1 MKKQLLIAAVA
12 ATMGTAAMADISI
25 SGAMKVNYTNKDVG
39 NGTTV
44 TNHVKHETNLYV
56 KGQSG
61 DTSVHMEF
69 NQDEVDGNNVEG
81 SAFTT
86 EDVWMQTKVAD
97 ITIKSGT
104 WNGSDSLMSKD
115 TDRASGQYSLATSM
129 AGVSVTVTGETANAS
144 TGVTLAGT
152 VAGANVSYKNESH
165 QDQVKISGD
174 IAGVNVAFHN
184 LDSNTANSDKQ
195 SVQVSTTVSGVELTY
210 AQVDADSSAVIS
222 GDSYLGDAAA
232 YNVGGATGMAAGD
245 DISGFGLKTTVAGN
259 TIQAK
264 LISIDDFSA
273 SKDVDVMKFVATRAL
288 AGGATFE
295 ATYTEVDG
303 DATANDSET
312 LDLELSVKF

>member
-44 TNHVKHETNLYV
+44 TNQVKHETNLYV

-69 NQDEVDGNNVEG
+69 NQDETDGDNTEG
-81 SAFTT
+81 SSFTT

-104 WNGSDSLMSKD
+104 WNGADSLMSAD
-115 TDRASGQYSLATSM
+115 AARASGQYSLATSM

-222 GDSYLGDAAA
+222 GDS
-232 YNVGGATGMAAGD
+232 
-245 DISGFGLKTTVAGN
+245 
-259 TIQAK
+259 
-264 LISIDDFSA
+264 
-273 SKDVDVMKFVATRAL
+273 
-288 AGGATFE
+288 
-295 ATYTEVDG
+295 
-303 DATANDSET
+303 
-312 LDLELSVKF
+312 